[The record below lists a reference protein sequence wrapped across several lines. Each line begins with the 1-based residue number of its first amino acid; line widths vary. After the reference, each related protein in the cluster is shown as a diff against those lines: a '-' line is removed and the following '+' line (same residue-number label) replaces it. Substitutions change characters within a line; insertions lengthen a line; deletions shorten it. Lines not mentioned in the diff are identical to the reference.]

1 MARNFSSRAIVLEVL
16 RKDNY
21 ANWSVCVKNY
31 LLSQDLWDIV
41 EETTEPPKEKDDKD
55 GFKRWRKSNATAL
68 HAIQISCGPEI
79 LSQVRKFDTA
89 KSAWNALAMM
99 YGEKLRVNLVTEQGM
114 ADSRLQYMHL
124 HKYVES
130 GDWYEA
136 KKIIYKNPEAVC
148 LTSSSGRT
156 ALHIAVI
163 ARHEAI
169 VEELVRLMPK
179 QALEVRDVGG
189 YTALAL
195 AANLT
200 GITKMA
206 RCMVRLND
214 TLVSIKAM
222 DGSIPIVLASGNGY
236 KEMTRYLYTVT
247 PSPILYQDN
256 SRNGALLLSQCIS
269 NEIFDVA
276 LDLLQ
281 DCKDLQITLD
291 FDGLR
296 PLCALAQTPSAF
308 QSGSWLAFWQQWI
321 YSCLHIRAA
330 HASTSVNYEKLP
342 GIKKIY
348 SQKQTHAQALE
359 ILLCFCRKI
368 SGFDE
373 SQLQKASAYEA
384 MLEAAKH
391 GIVEFIIEMTRVCPD
406 LLWVVDEDLRGIFS
420 HAILC
425 RREKIFNYIF
435 QLKGSRQLVTSHI
448 DAFDNNMLHLAG
460 MLAPSSELDLRP
472 GAALQMQRELQWF
485 KAVES
490 IVPRK
495 CKEALNIDGKKPRE
509 LFSQNHEDLRKEGEK
524 WAKETAS
531 SFTIVGTLI
540 ITIMFSAAFTV
551 PGGSDQNTGT
561 PFYLNH
567 MIFTVFII
575 SDAMSLC
582 ASSTSVLMFLGIL
595 TSRYAE
601 EDFLNV
607 LPTKLLIGLSTL
619 FFSVV
624 TMMISF
630 CAALSIVVQGE
641 LHIVTVAI
649 VFSSIPVIIFVPL
662 HLPLFAEIFNSTFRP
677 EILNRKMN

>member
-1 MARNFSSRAIVLEVL
+1 MAQILSMARNFSSRAIVLEVL

-99 YGEKLRVNLVTEQGM
+99 YGEKLRVNLVTEQVCVIVQFCGLEVTCMESYAQHVLKTLFLAIGGM

-330 HASTSVNYEKLP
+330 HVSTSVNYEKLP

-391 GIVEFIIEMTRVCPD
+391 GIVEFIIEMTRVSPD
-406 LLWVVDEDLRGIFS
+406 LLWVVDEDLRG
-420 HAILC
+420 
-425 RREKIFNYIF
+425 
-435 QLKGSRQLVTSHI
+435 
-448 DAFDNNMLHLAG
+448 
-460 MLAPSSELDLRP
+460 MLAPSSELDRRP

-567 MIFTVFII
+567 MIFTVFIV

-630 CAALSIVVQGE
+630 CAALSIVVQVE

-649 VFSSIPVIIFVPL
+649 VFASIPVIIFVPL

>member
-1 MARNFSSRAIVLEVL
+1 M
-16 RKDNY
+16 
-21 ANWSVCVKNY
+21 
-31 LLSQDLWDIV
+31 SQDLWDIV

-214 TLVSIKAM
+214 TL
-222 DGSIPIVLASGNGY
+222 
-236 KEMTRYLYTVT
+236 
-247 PSPILYQDN
+247 DN

-330 HASTSVNYEKLP
+330 HVSTSVNYEKLP

-391 GIVEFIIEMTRVCPD
+391 GIVEFIIEMTRVSPD
-406 LLWVVDEDLRGIFS
+406 LLWVVDEDLRG
-420 HAILC
+420 
-425 RREKIFNYIF
+425 
-435 QLKGSRQLVTSHI
+435 
-448 DAFDNNMLHLAG
+448 
-460 MLAPSSELDLRP
+460 MLAPSSELDRRP

-551 PGGSDQNTGT
+551 PGG
-561 PFYLNH
+561 
-567 MIFTVFII
+567 
-575 SDAMSLC
+575 
-582 ASSTSVLMFLGIL
+582 IL

-630 CAALSIVVQGE
+630 CAALSIVVQVE

-649 VFSSIPVIIFVPL
+649 VFASIPVIIFVPL

>member
-1 MARNFSSRAIVLEVL
+1 MKFWCLIPIDLRLSMARNFSSRAIILEVL

-55 GFKRWRKSNATAL
+55 EFKRWRKSNATAL

-206 RCMVRLND
+206 RCM
-214 TLVSIKAM
+214 
-222 DGSIPIVLASGNGY
+222 
-236 KEMTRYLYTVT
+236 
-247 PSPILYQDN
+247 DN

-391 GIVEFIIEMTRVCPD
+391 GIVEFIIEMTRVSPD
-406 LLWVVDEDLRGIFS
+406 LLWVVDEDLRG
-420 HAILC
+420 
-425 RREKIFNYIF
+425 
-435 QLKGSRQLVTSHI
+435 
-448 DAFDNNMLHLAG
+448 
-460 MLAPSSELDLRP
+460 MLAPSSELDRRP

-630 CAALSIVVQGE
+630 CAALSIVVQVE

-649 VFSSIPVIIFVPL
+649 VFASIPVIIFVPL

>member
-1 MARNFSSRAIVLEVL
+1 MARNFASSAIVLEVL

-31 LLSQDLWDIV
+31 LLSHDLWDIV
-41 EETTEPPKEKDDKD
+41 EATAEPPKQEDNEEI
-55 GFKRWRKSNATAL
+55 FKEWRKSNATAL

-79 LSQVRKFDTA
+79 LSQIRKFETA
-89 KSAWNALAMM
+89 KSAWNALAMT

-114 ADSRLQYMHL
+114 ADSRLQYMRL
-124 HKYVES
+124 HMYVES

-148 LTSSSGRT
+148 SISSSGRT

-163 ARHEAI
+163 AGHEAI

-200 GITKMA
+200 GITKMTK
-206 RCMVRLND
+206 CMVRLNEN
-214 TLVSIKAM
+214 LVSIKAM
-222 DGSIPIVLASGNGY
+222 DGSIPIVLASGNGH

-247 PSPILYQDN
+247 PSHILYQDN
-256 SRNGALLLSQCIS
+256 GRNGALLLSQCIS

-276 LDLLQ
+276 LNLLQ
-281 DCKDLQITLD
+281 DCKDLPITLD
-291 FDGLR
+291 FDELR

-308 QSGSWLAFWQQWI
+308 RSGSRLAFWQRWI
-321 YSCLHIRAA
+321 YSCIHIRAA
-330 HASTSVNYEKLP
+330 HASTSAFYERLP
-342 GIKKIY
+342 GIKQIY
-348 SQKQTHAQALE
+348 SQKRTHAQALE

-373 SQLQKASAYEA
+373 SQLQKASAYKA
-384 MLEAAKH
+384 MLEAAKY
-391 GIVEFIIEMTRVCPD
+391 GIVEFIIEMTRVSPD
-406 LLWVVDEDLRGIFS
+406 LLWVVDEDSRGIFS
-420 HAILC
+420 HATLC
-425 RREKIFNYIF
+425 RREQIFNYIF
-435 QLKGSRQLVTSHI
+435 QLKGSRQVVTSHI

-460 MLAPSSELDLRP
+460 MLAPSSELDRRS

-485 KAVES
+485 KAVQS

-509 LFSQNHEDLRKEGEK
+509 VFSRNHEDLLKGGEK

-551 PGGSDQNTGT
+551 PGGSDQNTGV
-561 PFYLNH
+561 PFYINRG
-567 MIFTVFII
+567 IFTVFVI
-575 SDAMSLC
+575 SDALSLC

-601 EDFLNV
+601 EDFLKV
-607 LPTKLLIGLSTL
+607 LPAKLLIGLSTL

-630 CAALSIVVQGE
+630 CAAVSMMVGGELQIVV
-641 LHIVTVAI
+641 VAV
-649 VFSSIPVIIFVPL
+649 VFSSIPVITFVPL
-662 HLPLFAEIFNSTFRP
+662 HLTLFAEIFNSTVRS
-677 EILNRKMN
+677 EILHRKTN

>member
-391 GIVEFIIEMTRVCPD
+391 GIVEFIIEMTRVSPD
-406 LLWVVDEDLRGIFS
+406 LLWVVDEDLRG
-420 HAILC
+420 
-425 RREKIFNYIF
+425 
-435 QLKGSRQLVTSHI
+435 
-448 DAFDNNMLHLAG
+448 
-460 MLAPSSELDLRP
+460 MLAPSSELDRRP

-567 MIFTVFII
+567 MIFTVFIV

-630 CAALSIVVQGE
+630 CAALSIVVQVE

-649 VFSSIPVIIFVPL
+649 VFASIPVIIFVPL

>member
-1 MARNFSSRAIVLEVL
+1 MAQILSMARNFSSRAIVLEVL

-99 YGEKLRVNLVTEQGM
+99 YGEKLRVNLVTEQVCVIVQFCGLEVTCMESYAQHVLKTLFLAIGGM

-391 GIVEFIIEMTRVCPD
+391 GIVEFIIEMTRVSPD
-406 LLWVVDEDLRGIFS
+406 LLWVVDEDLRG
-420 HAILC
+420 
-425 RREKIFNYIF
+425 
-435 QLKGSRQLVTSHI
+435 
-448 DAFDNNMLHLAG
+448 
-460 MLAPSSELDLRP
+460 MLAPSSELDRRP

-567 MIFTVFII
+567 MIFTVFIV

-630 CAALSIVVQGE
+630 CAALSIVVQVE

-649 VFSSIPVIIFVPL
+649 VFASIPVIIFVPL

>member
-99 YGEKLRVNLVTEQGM
+99 YGEKLRVNLVTEQVCVIVQFCGLEVTCMESYAQHVLKTLFLAIGGM

-391 GIVEFIIEMTRVCPD
+391 GIVEFIIEMTRVSPD
-406 LLWVVDEDLRGIFS
+406 LLWVVDEDLRG
-420 HAILC
+420 
-425 RREKIFNYIF
+425 
-435 QLKGSRQLVTSHI
+435 
-448 DAFDNNMLHLAG
+448 
-460 MLAPSSELDLRP
+460 MLAPSSELDRRP

-567 MIFTVFII
+567 MIFTVFIV

-630 CAALSIVVQGE
+630 CAALSIVVQVE

-649 VFSSIPVIIFVPL
+649 VFASIPVIIFVPL